1 MVEKCCA
8 LSAIAQ
14 QAPTGDVK
22 AMNYRIRF
30 SRLLFLAAL
39 LMSLAFG
46 ATGCSP
52 TQPFYFHE
60 DGDLSHYVGMATN
73 IDYPDT
79 KTCSIQEV
87 NDPPAPLTISN
98 PKPREMWDLSLADAV
113 KIALENG
120 KVMRSLGVRLFIQ
133 PNTAR
138 TQVTQTPEVLLTQS
152 PSVMTVYEPA
162 LFESDPVFGVEGAL
176 SAFDAQLQSSVFWD
190 KHDEPQNFAIGT
202 PVTPVSPQFP
212 NNVFVGDTGTFQTG
226 VTKTTV
232 TGAEVAAFSN
242 TSYNASNSL
251 LQQTGTDW
259 NQNFELDFKQ
269 PLLQG
274 AGSLYNRIAGPYD
287 PLRGIGTYLQY
298 DGVIIARIRTD
309 IRLADFEAGVRNFV
323 EDVETAYWELY
334 FAYRNLEATRGGRDS
349 ALQTWKEVHAKYE
362 VGARGGEADKEAQ
375 SRAQYFL
382 FRSSLE
388 TALNDLYRAENRL
401 RYMMGLAAT
410 DGRLI
415 RPADEPT
422 DAKVVFD
429 WCDIHAEG
437 LCRSV
442 ELRQEKWRVKQM
454 EMQLIASKNLLL
466 PRLDVGGKYRFLGT
480 GQDLLE
486 YPGQPFTTTNGGN
499 ITGTDAF
506 STLSSG
512 AFQEWE
518 LSAQFSMPIGFRQPL
533 AAVRNA
539 QLQLAR
545 ERAIL
550 QDQELELSHQLA
562 DAVRDVDTN
571 YTLAQTNFNRRVAA
585 EQQVEAV
592 KAAYDAGTVTL
603 DLLLEAQ
610 RNRADAEAAYY
621 RSLTDYNKAIM
632 LVHVRKGSLLEY
644 NGVFLAEGPWPAKAY
659 FDAKRRARARDAGM
673 YMDYGVSRPAVFSEG
688 PFPQFQDN
696 GGGHADGVPTEAA
709 GSEEVTTP
717 PAQQSAL
724 PSNKQELPAPMIPG
738 PPTPGPA
745 ASRPGAHAVTSGNGP
760 SRTRQTM
767 PADSDQTNNQYNSVK
782 ISSVA
787 TADTLNRGNA
797 TPKSSTSTVRDSQ
810 LKQAAFNWGDLSLKD
825 SSGSQSPKK
834 SDNSSSTSDDSATG
848 SKSNGGYES
857 DTTDPSA
864 ADDRVASG
872 WKRAQR

>member
-1 MVEKCCA
+1 
-8 LSAIAQ
+8 
-14 QAPTGDVK
+14 
-22 AMNYRIRF
+22 MNYRIRF
-30 SRLLFLAAL
+30 SRLFFLAAL
-39 LMSLAFG
+39 LMSLVFG

-98 PKPREMWDLSLADAV
+98 PKPQEMWDLSLADAV

-133 PNTAR
+133 PNTAHASHPNARSVADAIAQRDDGLR
-138 TQVTQTPEVLLTQS
+138 TGIVRKRS
-152 PSVMTVYEPA
+152 SFRCRSA
-162 LFESDPVFGVEGAL
+162 F
-176 SAFDAQLQSSVFWD
+176 SAFDAQLVSNLTWD
-190 KHDEPQNFAIGT
+190 KHDEPQNFVIGN
-202 PVTPVSPQFP
+202 PLNPVSPQFP
-212 NNVFVGDTGTFQTG
+212 NNVFVGDTGTLQTG
-226 VTKTTV
+226 IQKTTV
-232 TGAEVAAFSN
+232 TGAFIGAFSN
-242 TSYNASNSL
+242 TNYNASNSL
-251 LQQTGTDW
+251 LQQTPTDW
-259 NQNFELDFKQ
+259 NQNFELDFRQ

-274 AGSLYNRIAGPYD
+274 AGSLYNRIAGPFD
-287 PLRGIGTYLQY
+287 PLRGIGTFLQY
-298 DGVIIARIRTD
+298 DGVIIARIKTD

-349 ALQTWKEVHAKYE
+349 ALQTWKEVHAKYD

-442 ELRQEKWRVKQM
+442 ELRQEKWRIKQM
-454 EMQLIASKNLLL
+454 EMQLVASKNLLL

-499 ITGTDAF
+499 IAGTDAF
-506 STLSSG
+506 STLASG
-512 AFQEWE
+512 AFQEWN
-518 LSAQFSMPIGFRQPL
+518 LSANFSMPIGFRQEL

-562 DAVRDVDTN
+562 DAIRDVDTN
-571 YTLAQTNFNRRVAA
+571 YTLTQTNFNRRVAA

-709 GSEEVTTP
+709 GSEEVITP
-717 PAQQSAL
+717 PAQQSAP
-724 PSNKQELPAPMIPG
+724 PSNKQELPVPMIPG

-745 ASRPGAHAVTSGNGP
+745 ARRPGAG
-760 SRTRQTM
+760 
-767 PADSDQTNNQYNSVK
+767 
-782 ISSVA
+782 
-787 TADTLNRGNA
+787 L
-797 TPKSSTSTVRDSQ
+797 
-810 LKQAAFNWGDLSLKD
+810 
-825 SSGSQSPKK
+825 
-834 SDNSSSTSDDSATG
+834 
-848 SKSNGGYES
+848 
-857 DTTDPSA
+857 
-864 ADDRVASG
+864 
-872 WKRAQR
+872 